1 MAKENF
7 RAKPKKGHA
16 SKARGKV
23 SPGQPNMNT
32 MNRNPNLRTPG
43 SAKSLLGTG
52 QSFSWN
58 WNPNQTGFWLM
69 VQPDCYSWDFKCRCD
84 CRFGIHQTAVT
95 PDWMNSGWC
104 QDDSGLFQNQPI
116 FFVNQQAE
124 LDWHLTNIGGSFDCT
139 TDSDC
144 HSDCIQA
151 CTQFGMQ
158 NLSGTC
164 HGTPHGGY

>member
-58 WNPNQTGFWLM
+58 WNPNSQGFWL
-69 VQPDCYSWDFKCRCD
+69 QYEADCTGFTRQCDCD

-104 QDDSGLFQNQPI
+104 QDDYGYFQGQPWWFI
-116 FFVNQQAE
+116 NGTTE
-124 LDWHLTNIGGSFDCT
+124 LDMHLNNVGGSWTCT
-139 TDSDC
+139 VDSDC
-144 HSDCIQA
+144 NTDCHQA
-151 CTQFGMQ
+151 CTQFGIQ
-158 NLSGTC
+158 HLSGTC